1 VTGISHRRRSTR
13 LLGLVFIGRQSRPWD
28 TTSLPNKT
36 LQQTAATGI
45 ALPGLEVAEV
55 AAAAE
60 LRRSA
65 GWRLLSLATVSLLW
79 EHGAVCEWC
88 VEFSIAVQLV

>member
-1 VTGISHRRRSTR
+1 MSEGECV
-13 LLGLVFIGRQSRPWD
+13 
-28 TTSLPNKT
+28 PNKT

-45 ALPGLEVAEV
+45 ALPGLEVTEI

-65 GWRLLSLATVSLLW
+65 RKGRS
-79 EHGAVCEWC
+79 GCR
-88 VEFSIAVQLV
+88 